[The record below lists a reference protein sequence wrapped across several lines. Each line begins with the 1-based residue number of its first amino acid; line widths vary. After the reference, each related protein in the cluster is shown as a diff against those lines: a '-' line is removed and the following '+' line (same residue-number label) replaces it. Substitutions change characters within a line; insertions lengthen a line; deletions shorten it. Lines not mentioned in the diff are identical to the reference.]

1 MHAIVE
7 HAALSHP
14 DAIVTSF
21 QTSGLLSVLRWR
33 RCSASSFHNSHVCFV
48 PDMPSFGSPPSALGL
63 NEWHWWR
70 ILPQCSRR
78 SAANVVL
85 GTVEVGALGA
95 DFPVGKIGAHLI
107 R

>member
-7 HAALSHP
+7 HAALSDP

-21 QTSGLLSVLRWR
+21 QTSGLLSMLRWR
-33 RCSASSFHNSHVCFV
+33 RCSASSFHASHVCFV
-48 PDMPSFGSPPSALGL
+48 QLPTCRLLVHPPALGL

-78 SAANVVL
+78 SAAIVVL

-95 DFPVGKIGAHLI
+95 DFPV
-107 R
+107 